1 MPHAIAAHANPKR
14 AAMSVRKRIWTTP
27 KREQKETW
35 IVDYADLSGTRRQQT
50 FDQKRDADAYHD
62 KVKNEVR
69 HGIHTPISSSITVSS
84 TSTAMRSRRRR
95 ATGPTTHQWCRG

>member
-14 AAMSVRKRIWTTP
+14 APMSVRKRIWTTP

-50 FDQKRDADAYHD
+50 FDKKRDADAYHD

-69 HGIHTPISSSITVSS
+69 HGIHTPISSSPTI
-84 TSTAMRSRRRR
+84 AAAGGLWLER
-95 ATGPTTHQWCRG
+95 AD